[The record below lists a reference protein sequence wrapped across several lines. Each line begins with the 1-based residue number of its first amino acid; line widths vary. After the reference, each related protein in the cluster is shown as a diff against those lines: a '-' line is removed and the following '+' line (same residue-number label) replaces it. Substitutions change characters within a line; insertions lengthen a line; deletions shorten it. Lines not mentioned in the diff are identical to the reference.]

1 MTADVA
7 PGSRWKLATG
17 RSGEARRARRD
28 AVFAAVSAVVEPQTS
43 MTVAEL
49 DLLED
54 VEMSSR
60 GAITVT
66 LRVLVRDA
74 QENAALVGAV
84 RTAVQTAE
92 PGCDVRV
99 EETMLDER
107 RRVGVGHRLRSRAE
121 ASRLG
126 SQRQVY
132 AIASGKGGVGKS
144 TVTANL
150 AVALAQQG
158 RRVGILDADVWGYS
172 VPRLMGVRRAPVAVA
187 GMMLPVT
194 AHGVQLMSVGF
205 FVQDDEPVLWRG
217 PMLHKAIEQFS
228 QDVAWV
234 ELDVLLVDLPP
245 GTGDV
250 QMSLLEQ
257 LPEAAFVVVTTPQAA
272 AVDVAARV
280 GRMALDARLPIA
292 GVVENMTAVAC
303 GCCGAANDVFGSDGG
318 VDLAARLGSQVLGS
332 IPLDAAT
339 RIAGDAGT
347 PVVLSGP
354 ESPAA
359 QVFSRIAVD
368 LPVVKRS
375 LLGRSLPLSVV

>member
-1 MTADVA
+1 MTAETE
-7 PGSRWKLATG
+7 SRSPWMLGKG
-17 RSGEARRARRD
+17 RSGEARRQRRD
-28 AVFAAVSAVVEPQTS
+28 TIAGVARAVVEPQTGL
-43 MTVAEL
+43 TVAEL
-49 DLLED
+49 DLLDD
-54 VEMSSR
+54 VEISSR
-60 GAITVT
+60 GSVTVT
-66 LRVLVRDA
+66 MRVLVRDPVD
-74 QENAALVGAV
+74 NAGLLGAV
-84 RTAVQTAE
+84 RHAVQLAE
-92 PGCDVRV
+92 PDVDLRI
-99 EETMLDER
+99 EETVLDER
-107 RRVGVGHRLRSRAE
+107 RRIAVGQLLRSRAE

-126 SQRQVY
+126 SRRQVY

-172 VPRLMGVRRAPVAVA
+172 IPRLMGVRRPPVAVA
-187 GMMLPVT
+187 GMMLPVP

-205 FVQDDEPVLWRG
+205 FVEDDEPVLWRG
-217 PMLHKAIEQFS
+217 PMLHKAIEQFT
-228 QDVAWV
+228 QDVAWG

-272 AVDVAARV
+272 AVEVAARV
-280 GRMALDARLPIA
+280 GRMALDARLPVA
-292 GVVENMTAVAC
+292 GVVENMAAVAC
-303 GCCGAANDVFGSDGG
+303 GCCGATTDVFGSDGG
-318 VDLAARLGSQVLGS
+318 ADLAARLGAPVLGS

-347 PVVLSGP
+347 PVVLAGP

-359 QVFSRIAVD
+359 DVFTRIATD